1 MAGKPT
7 EIMDPTAVLK
17 LFGGVKAYRRFVRDG
32 IADGHREDYY
42 EVEDQRFLGS
52 GGFGQKMRAEVEQE
66 SGQPA
71 KRKPLG
77 EVVEALATKV
87 KVSLEKLRGPD
98 RSWRV
103 SRARTLMAY
112 VLVRHQGYRVAEVAS
127 HLGRDQTTMSSSLS
141 RFSEKAR
148 QKPEVLKEVERL
160 AKIA

>member
-7 EIMDPTAVLK
+7 EMMDPTAVLK

-32 IADGHREDYY
+32 MGDGHREDYY
-42 EVEDQRFLGS
+42 EVEDQRFLGT
-52 GGFGQKMRAEVEQE
+52 GGFGEKMRAEVEQE

-77 EVVEALATKV
+77 DVVEEFATKMKV
-87 KVSLEKLRGPD
+87 KLEALRGPD

-127 HLGRDQTTMSSSLS
+127 YLSRDETAMSSSLS
-141 RFSEKAR
+141 RFWERAR
-148 QKPEVLKEVERL
+148 QEPEMLKEVERL